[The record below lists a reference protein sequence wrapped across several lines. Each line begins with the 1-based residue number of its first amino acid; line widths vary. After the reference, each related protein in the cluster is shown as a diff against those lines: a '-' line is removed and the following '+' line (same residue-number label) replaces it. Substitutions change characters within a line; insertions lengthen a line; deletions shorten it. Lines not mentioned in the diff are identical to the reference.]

1 MHNRQGLTLKL
12 LWEALSDYDMWPIYV
27 YGLVWNIPSQP
38 ITAYLTLNLKT
49 LGFDT
54 FQTNL
59 LTVPAYVLFLTF
71 VILFS
76 WLSEEWDQRFPVV
89 LFTQFWYL
97 PLVLAL
103 ALLPATASPWAWY
116 AVSALLIGY
125 VGFASPSLGAAVGEL
140 ASLTWLID
148 THTRILL

>member
-12 LWEALSDYDMWPIYV
+12 LWEALSDYDMWPIYI
-27 YGLVWNIPSQP
+27 YGLVWNIPAQP

-76 WLSEEWDQRFPVV
+76 WLSEKWDQRFPVV
-89 LFTQFWYL
+89 LFTQLWYL

-103 ALLPATASPWAWY
+103 ALLPAAASPWVWY
-116 AVSALLIGY
+116 AVSALLLGY
-125 VGFASPSLGAAVGEL
+125 VDFASPSLGETDGL
-140 ASLTWLID
+140 ANLGHRHPY
-148 THTRILL
+148 THPIVSC

>member
-12 LWEALSDYDMWPIYV
+12 LWEALSDYDMWPVYIY
-27 YGLVWNIPSQP
+27 GIVWNIPSQP

-59 LTVPAYVLFLTF
+59 LTVPAYVLFLIS
-71 VILFS
+71 VIFYS
-76 WLSEEWDQRFPVV
+76 WLSEKWDQRFPVV
-89 LFTQFWYL
+89 FFTQIWYL
-97 PLVLAL
+97 PLVIAL
-103 ALLPATASPWAWY
+103 ALMPATASPWAWY

-125 VGFASPSLGAAVGEL
+125 VDFASGSLGSAVSGL
-140 ASLTWLID
+140 VLLT
-148 THTRILL
+148 